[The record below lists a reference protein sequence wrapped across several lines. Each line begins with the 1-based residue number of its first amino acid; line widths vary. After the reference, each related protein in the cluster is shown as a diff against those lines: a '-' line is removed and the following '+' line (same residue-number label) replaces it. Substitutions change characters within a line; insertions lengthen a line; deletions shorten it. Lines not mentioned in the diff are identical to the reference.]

1 MVSHHC
7 AHCIIN
13 PINAIMNMAN
23 SFEQLSDK
31 IAGKYSETGIG
42 LSITKHLTGRHGGD
56 LSQDSTPNTGSVFS
70 LLHKK
75 EESQNVSITWVY
87 DFNISHLME
96 LGDEESIRY
105 VLELIIKL
113 IPQYISDLSNAVS
126 REDKADF
133 LAKSHKLRGSIST
146 IHIPA
151 IVKFI
156 AAADGIAKTNT
167 NWESLLPIL
176 DRIMAIYE
184 SVFPKISEEVERQ
197 IEKINNDK
205 LIAA

>member
-1 MVSHHC
+1 
-7 AHCIIN
+7 
-13 PINAIMNMAN
+13 MAN

-113 IPQYISDLSNAVS
+113 IPQYISDLRDAVS

-146 IHIPA
+146 IQVPA
-151 IVKFI
+151 ILMLI
-156 AAADGIAKTNT
+156 GAADGIARAA
-167 NWESLLPIL
+167 NWKSLRPIL
-176 DRIMAIYE
+176 DKMMAIYL
-184 SVFPKISEEVERQ
+184 SLYPKISEEVEKQ
-197 IEKINNDK
+197 IEQINNDK